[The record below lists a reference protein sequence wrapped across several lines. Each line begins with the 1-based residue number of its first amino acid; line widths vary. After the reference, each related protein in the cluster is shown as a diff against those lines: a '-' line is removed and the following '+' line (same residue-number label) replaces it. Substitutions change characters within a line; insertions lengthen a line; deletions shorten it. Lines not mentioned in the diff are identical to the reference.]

1 MLQESYPTRIL
12 CEVLSV
18 SPSSYYHFEANK
30 QRIDPER
37 IKLRAK
43 VTKIH
48 ADSRGAAGSRTIVDK
63 LSQQGE
69 AIGRYKV
76 SRLMEEAEIVSK
88 QPGKKHKYKD
98 SAAEFPTIENKLNR
112 QFAVCRVDE
121 VWCGD
126 ITYIWAGN
134 KWVYLAVVIDLFARK
149 VVGWSMSDSP
159 NTALVIKAL
168 TMAYVTRG
176 CPKGVMFHSDQGC
189 QYTSKDYAQKL
200 DNYKMIQSMSRRGN
214 CWDNSPMERVFRSL
228 KSEWIPKNGYH
239 NLSDA
244 QADIVDYLM
253 RYYNEERP
261 HSYNGGLPPTESERQ
276 LLISCL

>member
-1 MLQESYPTRIL
+1 M
-12 CEVLSV
+12 LSV
-18 SPSSYYHFEANK
+18 SPSSYYYFESNK
-30 QRIDPER
+30 KRIDPER
-37 IKLRAK
+37 VRLRAK
-43 VTKIH
+43 VIKMH
-48 ADSRGAAGSRTIVDK
+48 ADSRGAAGSRTIMEQ

-69 AIGRYKV
+69 KVGRYKV
-76 SRLMEEAEIVSK
+76 GRLMEEAAIVSK
-88 QPGKKHKYKD
+88 QPGKKHKYRD
-98 SAAEFPTIENKLNR
+98 SAAEFPAIANTLNR
-112 QFAVCRVDE
+112 QFAVCQTNE

-126 ITYIWAGN
+126 ITFIWAGN
-134 KWVYLAVVIDLFARK
+134 RWVYLAVVIDLFARK

-159 NTALVIKAL
+159 NTTLIIRAL

-200 DNYKMIQSMSRRGN
+200 DDYKITQSMSRRGN

-228 KSEWIPKNGYH
+228 KSEWIPKTGYL

-253 RYYNEERP
+253 RYYNEERA

-276 LLISCL
+276 LLVSYL